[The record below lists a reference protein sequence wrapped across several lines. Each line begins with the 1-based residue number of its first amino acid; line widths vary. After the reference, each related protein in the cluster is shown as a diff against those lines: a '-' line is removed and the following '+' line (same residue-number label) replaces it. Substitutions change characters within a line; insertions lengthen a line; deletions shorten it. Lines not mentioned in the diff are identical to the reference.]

1 MPNLRPSEVRVLMMR
16 DVAGLRA
23 SLDELAHVADT
34 DRGRMR
40 ACSAELRERL
50 TAFLERE
57 DSILSRALE
66 ETDFWGPER
75 LKMMRLQHAADWEAV
90 AELAREASEPDA
102 DLCDLAA
109 RAKRLRLHL
118 HNDLDEEERCL
129 LIAEVLQDDLGNT
142 DQSDG

>member
-1 MPNLRPSEVRVLMMR
+1 MMR

-23 SLDELAHVADT
+23 SLDELGRVADS

-40 ACSAELRERL
+40 ACSEELRRRL

-66 ETDFWGPER
+66 ETDFFGPDR
-75 LKMMRLQHAADWEAV
+75 LRMMRLQHAADWEAV

-102 DLCDLAA
+102 DLCELAA

-129 LIAEVLQDDLGNT
+129 LIAEVLQDDLGNA

>member
-1 MPNLRPSEVRVLMMR
+1 MQNLRPSEVRELMMR

-23 SLDELAHVADT
+23 SLDALGRAADT
-34 DRGRMR
+34 DRGRMG

-50 TAFLERE
+50 EAFLERE

-66 ETDFWGPER
+66 ETDFWGPQR
-75 LKMMRLQHAADWEAV
+75 LKLMRLAHAAHWEAA
-90 AELAREASEPDA
+90 AELAREANEPDA
-102 DLCDLAA
+102 DLCALAA
-109 RAKRLRLHL
+109 RAKLLRLDL

-129 LIAEVLQDDLGNT
+129 LIAEVLQDDVGNT